1 MTFFTKDEFVA
12 KYPERNNFEDWK
24 IEGACEK
31 IYEQI
36 GLAKRG
42 MWDLTNVPDAVKRAS
57 MEQLRFMLEYDIPFI
72 DYKGKVKAGEMESEL
87 NTPISTNLLAPS
99 PVISAKLISSFLHN
113 SLIFSTTS
121 SPFSNLNTYLS
132 SNFLYSIFILPFFK
146 AYFIA

>member
-42 MWDLTNVPDAVKRAS
+42 MWDKTNVPDAVKRAS

-87 NTPISTNLLAPS
+87 NTPISTLALTILGNNGYLYRGNP
-99 PVISAKLISSFLHN
+99 LN
-113 SLIFSTTS
+113 SNMSIGV
-121 SPFSNLNTYLS
+121 PFGSN
-132 SNFLYSIFILPFFK
+132 
-146 AYFIA
+146 

>member
-12 KYPERNNFEDWK
+12 KYPEWSNFQNWQ

-42 MWDLTNVPDAVKRAS
+42 MWDITNVPDAVKRAS

-87 NTPISTNLLAPS
+87 NTPISTLALTILGNNGYLYRGNP
-99 PVISAKLISSFLHN
+99 LN
-113 SLIFSTTS
+113 SNMSIGV
-121 SPFSNLNTYLS
+121 PFGSN
-132 SNFLYSIFILPFFK
+132 
-146 AYFIA
+146 